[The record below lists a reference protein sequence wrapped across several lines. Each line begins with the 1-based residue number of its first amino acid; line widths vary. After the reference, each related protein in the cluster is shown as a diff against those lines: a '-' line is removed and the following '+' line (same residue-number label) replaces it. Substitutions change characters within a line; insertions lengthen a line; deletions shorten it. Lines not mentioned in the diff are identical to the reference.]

1 LCVQPTRNPDPEEEM
16 SWLVGA
22 VTIASAVTGVMLGQV
37 TAGAEFM
44 GVVLAGLT
52 LMTVRA

>member
-1 LCVQPTRNPDPEEEM
+1 M

-22 VTIASAVTGVMLGQV
+22 VTVASAVTGVMLGQV
-37 TAGAEFM
+37 TAGFEFL
-44 GVVLAGLT
+44 GVVLVGLT

>member
-1 LCVQPTRNPDPEEEM
+1 M
-16 SWLVGA
+16 SGLIGA
-22 VTIASAVTGVMLGQV
+22 VTVASAIAGLVLGQV
-37 TAGAEFM
+37 SAGTEFF

>member
-1 LCVQPTRNPDPEEEM
+1 
-16 SWLVGA
+16 

-37 TAGAEFM
+37 TAGFEFM